1 MSSRSLSSPKLSDF
15 TAVEH
20 PLSFLSR
27 RIGANFTRH
36 SPLCK
41 GKQGRFGG
49 VLSKIPLNPPLPK
62 GDFKNRELCEFSQS
76 REENLKLTPMRAG
89 GNPERSGHPLM
100 RPHLLLPV
108 TIYNGIACDAPKI
121 CTHDLKMVSIRK
133 PLYFRWSCRGEVYPL
148 PEYFGIIANLGRA

>member
-1 MSSRSLSSPKLSDF
+1 MSSRSLSSPKLNDF

-41 GKQGRFGG
+41 GKQGGFGG

-62 GDFKNRELCEFSQS
+62 GDFKTRDLCEFSQS

-89 GNPERSGHPLM
+89 GNPERSGHPLL
-100 RPHLLLPV
+100 RPHLLLRSQYIPESL
-108 TIYNGIACDAPKI
+108 AMR
-121 CTHDLKMVSIRK
+121 LKFVLMTSK
-133 PLYFRWSCRGEVYPL
+133 WYPSGN
-148 PEYFGIIANLGRA
+148 PCISDGA